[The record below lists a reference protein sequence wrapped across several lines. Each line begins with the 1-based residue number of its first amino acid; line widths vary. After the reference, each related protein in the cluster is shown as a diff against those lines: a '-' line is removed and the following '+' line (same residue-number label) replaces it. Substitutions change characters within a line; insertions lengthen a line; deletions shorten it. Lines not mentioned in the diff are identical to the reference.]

1 MWRFRIHR
9 PLLFFVMVVDFI
21 LVGVFITLT
30 EIHAPMDKWVTFNT
44 SLWLGFNILVIWR
57 DGVN

>member
-1 MWRFRIHR
+1 M
-9 PLLFFVMVVDFI
+9 FFVMVVDFI

-30 EIHAPMDKWVTFNT
+30 EIHAPMNKWVTFNT